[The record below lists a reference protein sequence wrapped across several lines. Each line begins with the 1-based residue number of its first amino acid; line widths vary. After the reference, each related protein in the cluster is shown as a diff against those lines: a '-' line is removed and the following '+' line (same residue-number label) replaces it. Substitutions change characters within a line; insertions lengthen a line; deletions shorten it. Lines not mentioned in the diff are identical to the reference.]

1 MQNDFLSS
9 MTGNSR
15 QVILPQEMI
24 TILFLL
30 FFSRFSVLLA
40 YEQAILLLD
49 RLIRFKSFFPFPSS
63 LHTLSASPFS
73 VGIIKRNTIP
83 VDQEIYSR
91 HDIIRKT

>member
-1 MQNDFLSS
+1 MQNDFLSC

-24 TILFLL
+24 KILILL

-49 RLIRFKSFFPFPSS
+49 RLVRLKSLFPFPSS

-73 VGIIKRNTIP
+73 VRIIKRKN
-83 VDQEIYSR
+83 
-91 HDIIRKT
+91 

>member
-1 MQNDFLSS
+1 MQNDFLSC

-15 QVILPQEMI
+15 QVILPQEK
-24 TILFLL
+24 ILIILKILILL

-49 RLIRFKSFFPFPSS
+49 RLIRLKSFFPFPSS

-73 VGIIKRNTIP
+73 VRIIKRKN
-83 VDQEIYSR
+83 
-91 HDIIRKT
+91 